1 MALLKVLLLL
11 LGLGVSM
18 NSHVSLYKR
27 IIGGQNCNDTE
38 RLYHVRLEGDN
49 GTHTTL
55 CGGSLIHRQWIL
67 TAAHC
72 WKSEPGW
79 TTTAKLGVHPRTAT
93 QQKQII
99 QHNPVIYVNKWH
111 YQHDIMLL
119 KLQRPVRNIHPVRLP
134 RCNNRLMFGATVQV
148 AGEGP
153 PTTSPNN
160 QRSLRAS
167 GITPHLQCVDLK
179 VTGFF
184 YSIKSGHEFFAE
196 AQNKDANFG
205 DSGGGVVFN
214 KKIVGVIS
222 SRGKNFVFRNP
233 VFNMDVCDY
242 LEWIRN
248 TTGLNK
254 PKIS

>member
-27 IIGGQNCNDTE
+27 IIGGQNCNDME
-38 RLYHVRLEGDN
+38 RLYHVRLEFDN
-49 GTHTTL
+49 GTHMSL

-72 WKSEPGW
+72 WKSEPG
-79 TTTAKLGVHPRTAT
+79 
-93 QQKQII
+93 
-99 QHNPVIYVNKWH
+99 
-111 YQHDIMLL
+111 
-119 KLQRPVRNIHPVRLP
+119 
-134 RCNNRLMFGATVQV
+134 CGATVQL
-148 AGEGP
+148 AGEGLT
-153 PTTSPNN
+153 TTSPNN
-160 QRSLRAS
+160 SLSFGAS
-167 GITPHLQCVDLK
+167 LPPHLQCVDMK

-184 YSIKSGHEFFAE
+184 FTITSGHEFFAE
-196 AQNKDANFG
+196 AQNTDAYFG

-222 SRGKNFVFRNP
+222 SRGKNVAFRNP

>member
-1 MALLKVLLLL
+1 
-11 LGLGVSM
+11 M

-55 CGGSLIHRQWIL
+55 CGGSLIHPEWIL

-79 TTTAKLGVHPRTAT
+79 TTTATLGVHPRTAT

-99 QHNPVIYVNKWH
+99 QHNPVIYVDQWH
-111 YQHDIMLL
+111 QQHDIMLL
-119 KLQRPVRNIHPVRLP
+119 KLQRPVRNIRPALLP
-134 RCNNRLMFGATVQV
+134 TCNNRLTF
-148 AGEGP
+148 
-153 PTTSPNN
+153 
-160 QRSLRAS
+160 
-167 GITPHLQCVDLK
+167 GITLHLQCVDMK

-184 YSIKSGHEFFAE
+184 YSIKSGHEFLAE
-196 AQNKDANFG
+196 AQNKDANFVSLFLQYFPTNKGKLSG

-222 SRGKNFVFRNP
+222 SRGKNYAFRNP
-233 VFNMDVCDY
+233 VFSMDVCDY

-254 PKIS
+254 PRIS